1 MGSADVSG
9 CGQSPVG
16 FHVSTAFCQQDG
28 KLKIEFAR
36 AMEIKVDVVRGD
48 HKNDPLGLH
57 FRDPVGYSLIVTK
70 VDSGSLVDQWNKD
83 KGGGEK
89 KVKKKFKVG
98 HATQEDKDLQIQKGD
113 RIIAVAGLA
122 AKAGDLHRRIN
133 SPQERFSF
141 TVV

>member
-1 MGSADVSG
+1 MGKKKPEVD
-9 CGQSPVG
+9 
-16 FHVSTAFCQQDG
+16 FHNSHHILEELKKDG

-89 KVKKKFKVG
+89 KVKKNSKWVMQRRRTKICRFRR
-98 HATQEDKDLQIQKGD
+98 AT
-113 RIIAVAGLA
+113 
-122 AKAGDLHRRIN
+122 
-133 SPQERFSF
+133 
-141 TVV
+141 

>member
-1 MGSADVSG
+1 MG
-9 CGQSPVG
+9 
-16 FHVSTAFCQQDG
+16 
-28 KLKIEFAR
+28 R
-36 AMEIKVDVVRGD
+36 AMEIKVDLVR

-70 VDSGSLVDQWNKD
+70 VDPGSLMDQWNKD

-89 KVKKKFKVG
+89 KVKLG
-98 HATQEDKDLQIQKGD
+98 HATQEDKDLQIRKGD
-113 RIIAVAGLA
+113 RIIAVSGLA

-141 TVV
+141 TVVRPW